1 MHIEWKKDLELGI
14 EAIDNDH
21 RHLLGLLNRIGE
33 ASQCDDRE
41 TALAVIAALKDYTRE
56 HFAREEWVMRA
67 IGYEQAPHHREQHR
81 QLIDEVERHSA
92 DLLAGRI
99 IAGAVSIFLQRW
111 LLRHIAIAD
120 RQLGKALAAW
130 QSEHGALEIPAR
142 PDESDAAA
150 A

>member
-21 RHLLGLLNRIGE
+21 RHLLGLLNRVGE
-33 ASQCDDRE
+33 ASQRDDRE
-41 TALAVIAALKDYTRE
+41 TALAVIHALKHYTRG

-67 IGYEQAPHHREQHR
+67 IGYEHAQQHREEHR
-81 QLIDEVERHSA
+81 QLIEDVERHST

-111 LLRHIAIAD
+111 LLRHIAISD
-120 RQLGKALAAW
+120 RQLGKAVAAW
-130 QSEHGALEIPAR
+130 QCQHGALEIPAS
-142 PDESDAAA
+142 PSESDAAA